1 MAPTPSSTRTRRA
14 YIDWLRGV
22 AVVIMFLAHTTDAW
36 TRVEERHTPVYQL
49 SVKVSGMGAPLFL
62 FLAGVAVALAS
73 GARARKGADPRAAA
87 AGVCRRGWEIFGL
100 ALLLRLQSWTLGAFR
115 APAASMLKVD
125 ILNIMGPSIAAAA
138 TVWAIVPRARDRVV
152 TFSLIAIAIAL
163 ATPPIR
169 GAAWPALLPDPV
181 EWYIRP
187 PKGLSWFALFP
198 WAGLLFAGAAI
209 GVLIDASRD
218 EASERRLNTAFLG
231 LGAALCA
238 GAWVGA
244 HLPPLHASSSFWTTS
259 ISYFVL
265 RTGLMVA
272 MLGAAYFWL
281 RRPTAGRWSPTI
293 VLGTSSL
300 FVYWVHLDLV
310 YGGIARPLRRAL
322 PFGWVMVALAVF
334 TAFMVGLT
342 LVKNDVVAR
351 WKARRAAGFSTSNQ
365 DRSVRGVNGD

>member
-1 MAPTPSSTRTRRA
+1 MAVTSSSARTRRA

-36 TRVEERHTPVYQL
+36 TRVEERPTPIYQL

-73 GARARKGADPRAAA
+73 GARARKGADLRAATA
-87 AGVCRRGWEIFGL
+87 AVRRRGWEIFGL
-100 ALLLRLQSWTLGAFR
+100 ALVLRLQSWTLGAFR

-125 ILNIMGPSIAAAA
+125 ILNIMGPAIAAAA
-138 TVWAIVPRARDRVV
+138 TVWAIVPRAWGRVA
-152 TFSLIAIAIAL
+152 TFSLVAIAIAL

-169 GAAWPALLPDPV
+169 AAAWPALLPDAV

-218 EASERRLNTAFLG
+218 EASERRLNATFLG
-231 LGAALCA
+231 LGTALCA

-244 HLPPLHASSSFWTTS
+244 HLPPLHTNSSFWTTS
-259 ISYFVL
+259 ISYFVF
-265 RTGLMVA
+265 RIGLMIA

-281 RRPTAGRWSPTI
+281 RRPTAWRWSPAL

-310 YGGIARPLRRAL
+310 YGGLARPLRRAL
-322 PFGWVMVALAVF
+322 PFGWVMVALAAF

-342 LVKNDVVAR
+342 LVKNDLVAR
-351 WKARRAAGFSTSNQ
+351 WKARRSTGSLTSSQ
-365 DRSVRGVNGD
+365 DRSVRGANAG